1 MKKSI
6 NASILSR
13 VQQIEAE
20 FEEIDRQLKSISTSG
35 RRDNLMT
42 KDEKENMAE
51 NLKIGLRKKLLT
63 ARQKLEV
70 ELKE

>member
-1 MKKSI
+1 
-6 NASILSR
+6 
-13 VQQIEAE
+13 
-20 FEEIDRQLKSISTSG
+20 
-35 RRDNLMT
+35 MT